1 MKKTNA
7 VAGEND
13 NNNNQKINN
22 KKIIQKLRRKYYEIY
37 REKVYQTRYY

>member
-7 VAGEND
+7 VAGEDD
-13 NNNNQKINN
+13 NINNQKINN

-37 REKVYQTRYY
+37 REKVYTTFYT